1 MVSLWIRCFTSPVPE
16 PRVPVTLFRRKSETR
31 DLSNDAFVLATEKQQ
46 RRNWTPLLLIV
57 LIGIVGYAG
66 LQHFEAQLTPATDRV
81 AELERENAKLRDEL
95 ELQRMNLSVEQAT
108 RAELEKEL
116 SARSAELN
124 RLGDEL
130 ALFKNAQKK
139 P

>member
-1 MVSLWIRCFTSPVPE
+1 M
-16 PRVPVTLFRRKSETR
+16 
-31 DLSNDAFVLATEKQQ
+31 
-46 RRNWTPLLLIV
+46 LLL
-57 LIGIVGYAG
+57 LLFCGAAYLGW
-66 LQHFEAQLTPATDRV
+66 QHFEAQLIPATDRV

-116 SARSAELN
+116 SARAAELN

-130 ALFKNAQKK
+130 AFFKNAQKNAQKK

>member
-1 MVSLWIRCFTSPVPE
+1 M
-16 PRVPVTLFRRKSETR
+16 TLFRRKSETR

-46 RRNWTPLLLIV
+46 RRNWTPLLLII
-57 LIGIVGYAG
+57 LICSVAYAG
-66 LQHFEAQLTPATDRV
+66 LQHFEAQLVPAADRV
-81 AELERENAKLRDEL
+81 AELERENAALRDAL